1 METEISLSLKPF
13 RILHLEV
20 ALLHLKEYHF
30 DARPVLCGK
39 DALLLDVH
47 HRHTNTR
54 LELTG
59 VAPYA
64 VLYFNDDFKFAGATL
79 NLRYHDSPFSILTP
93 YKKVLLLKWPLE
105 FDLKNVLGLNVR

>member
-1 METEISLSLKPF
+1 MKTEISLSLKPF
-13 RILHLEV
+13 RILYLEA
-20 ALLHLKEYHF
+20 ALLHLNDYHF

-47 HRHTNTR
+47 HRQTNTR

-79 NLRYHDSPFSILTP
+79 NLRHHYSPFSILTP

-105 FDLKNVLGLNVR
+105 FDLKNVLGLKVR

>member
-13 RILHLEV
+13 RIHYLEARLH
-20 ALLHLKEYHF
+20 HLTDYTF

-47 HRHTNTR
+47 HPQTNTR

-64 VLYFNDDFKFAGATL
+64 VLFFNNDFKYAGATL
-79 NLRYHDSPFSILTP
+79 NLKYHNSPFSILTP
-93 YKKVLLLKWPLE
+93 YKKVLLLKWPLD
-105 FDLKNVLGLNVR
+105 FDLKNVLGVNVR

>member
-13 RILHLEV
+13 RLHYLE
-20 ALLHLKEYHF
+20 ANLLQLTDYLF
-30 DARPVLCGK
+30 DARPLLCGK
-39 DALLLDVH
+39 DALLLDVQH
-47 HRHTNTR
+47 MQTNTR

-64 VLYFNDDFKFAGATL
+64 VMYFNNDFKYAGATL
-79 NLRYHDSPFSILTP
+79 NLNHHKSSFSILTP

-105 FDLKNVLGLNVR
+105 FDLKNVLSLNVR